1 MRAWQLFLSGFP
13 TDKSRFRFAKGRVR
27 AETPRMDDPSFRV
40 YRLRSGNRKDAQEI
54 RVIAQKNS
62 TGPEGNRDSR
72 TLKTFFVTDT
82 VAALES
88 SFCRVPLRV
97 FAGDT

>member
-1 MRAWQLFLSGFP
+1 
-13 TDKSRFRFAKGRVR
+13 
-27 AETPRMDDPSFRV
+27 MDDPSFRV

-88 SFCRVPLRV
+88 SFCRMPLRV
-97 FAGDT
+97 FAFDTYQIDNGLARSAFYSRRFGRSSR